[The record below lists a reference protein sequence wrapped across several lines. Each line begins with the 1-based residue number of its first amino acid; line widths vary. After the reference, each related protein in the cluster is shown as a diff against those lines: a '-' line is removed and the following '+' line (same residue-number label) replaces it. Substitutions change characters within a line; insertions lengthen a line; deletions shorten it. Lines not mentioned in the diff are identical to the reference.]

1 MPNPLPDPQPTAA
14 AFLKS
19 RRPLAGGLFPVTVL
33 IATCNGALLIPQAWL
48 VASIAEAALFRDI
61 PLEALWPRFWG
72 LLGLFLLRAVLTW
85 SGERVAFAMAQRVG
99 TAVRTELLDQARA
112 LGPVGM
118 GGEKVGALATS
129 LVEGVEALEGYF
141 ARFLPAM
148 ITTVL
153 IPLAVLAAVIPL
165 DWISALVLALTAP
178 LIPFFMILIGKG
190 AERLNQRQWARLT
203 RMGARFLDAIQ
214 GLSTLKLFNASR
226 REAETVSR
234 MAEAYRKD
242 TMKVLRVAFLS
253 SLVLEF
259 LATVSIALIAVFIG
273 FRLFWGEMEFHRGLF
288 ILLLA
293 PEFYLPLRS
302 LGVHY
307 HARMEAIGAA
317 DGMIALL
324 NRPRPARAIQGAA
337 YRATKPVGL
346 SFEEVAVTYD
356 NGVKGLTGATFALSP
371 GEHVALAGPSGA
383 GKSTLVNLLLRFVEP
398 SAGRVLVDGCPLGGL
413 SVEDW
418 RRSLAWV
425 PQRPHLFQGSVAD
438 AIRLGRPDAPL
449 EAVEEAARQANAHD
463 FIRSLPEGYHQ
474 AIGEGGNRLSGGQ
487 VRRLALARAF
497 LRDAPLLLLDE
508 PTASLDGESEA
519 AVLDAL
525 GRLTVGRTVLTI
537 AHRPD
542 TLRAAGR
549 VVWLE
554 AGRVVEG
561 RGGRS
566 VRGPYDQCEAEDA
579 KGSTT

>member
-1 MPNPLPDPQPTAA
+1 MSHPTLTPA

-19 RRPLAGGLFPVTVL
+19 RRPLAGGLFPATVL

-48 VASIAEAALFRDI
+48 VASIAEAALFRDV

-72 LLGLFLLRAVLTW
+72 LLALFLLRAVLTW
-85 SGERVAFAMAQRVG
+85 TGERVAFAMAQRVG
-99 TAVRTELLDQARA
+99 TAARAELLDHARA
-112 LGPVGM
+112 LGPVALA
-118 GGEKVGALATS
+118 GERVGALATS

-153 IPLAVLAAVIPL
+153 IPLAVLVAVLPL
-165 DWISALVLALTAP
+165 DWISALVLAVTAP

-214 GLSTLKLFNASR
+214 GLTTLKLFNASR

-234 MAEAYRKD
+234 MAEAYRRD
-242 TMKVLRVAFLS
+242 TMSVLRVAFLS

-273 FRLFWGEMEFHRGLF
+273 FRLFWGEMAFHRGLF

-293 PEFYLPLRS
+293 PEFYLPLRN
-302 LGVHY
+302 LGIHY
-307 HARMEAIGAA
+307 HARMDAIGAA
-317 DGMIALL
+317 DGMIRLL
-324 NRPRPARAIQGAA
+324 NRSPASRPAQGAPYQA
-337 YRATKPVGL
+337 NTPVGL
-346 SFEEVAVTYD
+346 SFEEVTVTYD
-356 NGVKGLTGATFALSP
+356 NGVKGLTGATFTVSP

-383 GKSTLVNLLLRFVEP
+383 GKSTLVNLLLRFVDP
-398 SAGRVLVDGCPLGGL
+398 SAGRVLADGFPLDGL

-425 PQRPHLFQGSVAD
+425 PQRPHLFQGSIAD
-438 AIRLGRPDAPL
+438 AIRLGSPDASL
-449 EAVEEAARQANAHD
+449 NLVEEAARQANAHG
-463 FIRSLPEGYHQ
+463 FIRALPEGYDQ
-474 AIGEGGNRLSGGQ
+474 PIGEGGNRLSGGQ

-537 AHRPD
+537 AHRPE
-542 TLRAAGR
+542 TLRAADR

-554 AGRVVEG
+554 GGRVVEG
-561 RGGRS
+561 SGRRPLS
-566 VRGPYDQCEAEDA
+566 GITDPREAESQ
-579 KGSTT
+579 KGGVA

>member
-1 MPNPLPDPQPTAA
+1 
-14 AFLKS
+14 
-19 RRPLAGGLFPVTVL
+19 VTVL

-72 LLGLFLLRAVLTW
+72 LLGFFLLRAVLTW
-85 SGERVAFAMAQRVG
+85 TGEQVAFAMAQRVG
-99 TAVRTELLDQARA
+99 TAVRTDLLDQARA
-112 LGPVGM
+112 LGPVGL
-118 GGEKVGALATS
+118 GGEQVGALATS

-153 IPLAVLAAVIPL
+153 IPLAVLAAVTPL
-165 DWISALVLALTAP
+165 DWISALVLVLTAP

-214 GLSTLKLFNASR
+214 GLTTLKLFNASR

-234 MAEAYRKD
+234 MAEAYRRD

-259 LATVSIALIAVFIG
+259 LATVSIALIAVLIG

-317 DGMIALL
+317 DGMITLL
-324 NRPRPARAIQGAA
+324 SRARPARPIQGVP
-337 YRATKPVGL
+337 YRPTGPVGL
-346 SFEEVAVTYD
+346 SFEDVVVTYD
-356 NGVKGLTGATFALSP
+356 NGVKGLTGATFAIAP

-398 SAGRVLVDGCPLGGL
+398 SAGRVLTGGIPLDGL

-425 PQRPHLFQGSVAD
+425 PQRPHLFQGSIAE
-438 AIRLGRPDAPL
+438 AIRLGCPDASL
-449 EAVEEAARQANAHD
+449 EAVEEAARLANAHG
-463 FIRSLPEGYHQ
+463 FIQSLPEGYHQ

-542 TLRAAGR
+542 TLRAADR

-554 AGRVVEG
+554 DGRVVEG
-561 RGGRS
+561 RL
-566 VRGPYDQCEAEDA
+566 
-579 KGSTT
+579 